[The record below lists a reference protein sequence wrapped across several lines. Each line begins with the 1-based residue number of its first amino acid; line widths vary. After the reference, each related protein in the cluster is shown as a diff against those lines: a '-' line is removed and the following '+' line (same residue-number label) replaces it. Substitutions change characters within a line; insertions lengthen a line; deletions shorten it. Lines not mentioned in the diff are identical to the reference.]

1 MAAAIKIDPMGKV
14 LTFGELLLRISPD
27 EEGQWLH
34 NNQLP
39 FFIAGAELNVA
50 TALNLWGI
58 PVRYQ
63 TALPDNGL
71 ARQIVSFEE
80 KQGIEMVVDY
90 RGQRLGLYFL
100 TKGRDLKND
109 ALIYDRAYSAF
120 SELKPGMIDWEKAFD
135 GVSWFHF
142 SAICPAISQDIAN
155 VCEEALKVASEKNI
169 TVSIDLNYRSR
180 LWKYGKAPEVILPPL
195 VQYCDLV
202 MGNIWAAETMLGI
215 PVSTGLTESSQ
226 KNNYLEA
233 AKETS
238 EEIIRQFPKCKV
250 VANTF
255 RFDANGNANYYA
267 ALYTSNVLY
276 ISSAYNATHIINK
289 VGSGDCFMAGLIYG
303 YYQNKEPGEILEF
316 ATAAAFKKLFI
327 EADVTNL
334 GVKEILTDGESGS
347 TVTKI

>member
-1 MAAAIKIDPMGKV
+1 MASALKLQPKGKV

-27 EEGQWLH
+27 EEGQWL
-34 NNQLP
+34 NQNQLP

-71 ARQIVSFEE
+71 ARQIVAFEE
-80 KQGIEMVVDY
+80 QQGIEMAIDY

-100 TKGRDLKND
+100 TKGKDLKND

-120 SELKPGMIDWEKAFD
+120 SELKPEMIDWEKAFE

-142 SAICPAISQDIAN
+142 SAICPAISQDIAD
-155 VCEEALKVASEKNI
+155 VCEEALKIASEKNI
-169 TVSIDLNYRSR
+169 VVSIDLNYRSR
-180 LWKYGKAPEVILPPL
+180 LWKYGKTPVEVLPEL
-195 VQYCDLV
+195 VQYCDVV

-215 PVSTGLTESSQ
+215 PVSGILHESGQ
-226 KNNYLEA
+226 KSDYLEA

-238 EEIIRQFPKCKV
+238 EEIIRRYPKCTA

-255 RFDANGNANYYA
+255 RFDSNGQANYYA
-267 ALYTSNVLY
+267 AFYTGGEFHVSREY
-276 ISSAYNATHIINK
+276 HAPQIINK

-303 YYQNKEPGEILEF
+303 FYRIHQPAEILEF

-334 GVKEILTDGESGS
+334 GVGEILAESQQ
-347 TVTKI
+347 KII